1 MAADGPLEI
10 QSFVSKFLH
19 LSSLGCLANLAINF
33 DGDNIQVNL
42 QASIKN
48 ANVSA
53 EPVHTEKYS
62 RSVKPSRIRRRNR
75 RREAKMRKDSNLSTR
90 VQELIF
96 NPPTVADSLIHAS
109 AENVSSGDYVEP
121 VETCVVDDGLSLDFE
136 KMDNPVVSEISSSLS
151 SEPPP
156 HGCQSSLIN
165 DIFKYVPP
173 MHIPPIQKRAE
184 IDRDRAA
191 DLEQFRARLDAQLS
205 QALAPL
211 QNDQT

>member
-1 MAADGPLEI
+1 M
-10 QSFVSKFLH
+10 
-19 LSSLGCLANLAINF
+19 C
-33 DGDNIQVNL
+33 
-42 QASIKN
+42 
-48 ANVSA
+48 
-53 EPVHTEKYS
+53 
-62 RSVKPSRIRRRNR
+62 
-75 RREAKMRKDSNLSTR
+75 KDSNLSQR

-96 NPPTVADSLIHAS
+96 NPPTAADSLIHAT

-121 VETCVVDDGLSLDFE
+121 VETWVVDDGLSLDFE

>member
-19 LSSLGCLANLAINF
+19 LSSLGCQANLAIKF

-48 ANVSA
+48 AYVSA

-75 RREAKMRKDSNLSTR
+75 RREAKMCKDSNLSQR

-96 NPPTVADSLIHAS
+96 NPPTVADSLIHAT

-121 VETCVVDDGLSLDFE
+121 VETCVVDDGLSLDFD
-136 KMDNPVVSEISSSLS
+136 KMDNSVVSEISYSLN

-156 HGCQSSLIN
+156 NGCQSSLIN
-165 DIFKYVPP
+165 DILKYVPP

-211 QNDQT
+211 QIDQT